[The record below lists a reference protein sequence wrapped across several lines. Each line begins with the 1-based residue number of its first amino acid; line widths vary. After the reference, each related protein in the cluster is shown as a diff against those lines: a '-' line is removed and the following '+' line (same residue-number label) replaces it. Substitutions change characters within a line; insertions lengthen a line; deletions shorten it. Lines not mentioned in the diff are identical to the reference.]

1 MEVSKYFKTFDTFNA
16 KKDQLLYNVDLLLEK
31 VTKDDEKYKKAEQ
44 VKIVCGKLPIDITKA
59 IEKKVIEKAKEYNK
73 LVFEKD
79 YDIKA
84 EVMLIFV
91 LP

>member
-1 MEVSKYFKTFDTFNA
+1 MKVSKYFKTFNT
-16 KKDQLLYNVDLLLEK
+16 KKNQLLHNVDLLLEK
-31 VTKDDEKYKKAEQ
+31 VTNDNEKYEKAEQ
-44 VKIVCGKLPIDITKA
+44 VKIVCGKLPVDITKA
-59 IEKKVIEKAKEYNK
+59 IEKKVTEKAKEYNK

-84 EVMLIFV
+84 EVMLVFV

>member
-1 MEVSKYFKTFDTFNA
+1 MEVSKYFKTFNT
-16 KKDQLLYNVDLLLEK
+16 KKDQLLHNVDLLLER
-31 VTKDDEKYKKAEQ
+31 VANDNEKYKKAEQ
-44 VKIVCGKLPIDITKA
+44 VKIVCGRLPIDTIKA
-59 IEKKVIEKAKEYNK
+59 IEKKVTEKAKEYNK

>member
-1 MEVSKYFKTFDTFNA
+1 MEVSKYFKTFDTFNT
-16 KKDQLLYNVDLLLEK
+16 KKDQLLYNVDLLLER
-31 VTKDDEKYKKAEQ
+31 VTNDDEKYEKAEQ
-44 VKIVCGKLPIDITKA
+44 VKIICGKLPIDITKA
-59 IEKKVIEKAKEYNK
+59 IEKKVTEKAKEYNK

-84 EVMLIFV
+84 EVMLMFV

>member
-1 MEVSKYFKTFDTFNA
+1 MEVSKYFKTFNT
-16 KKDQLLYNVDLLLEK
+16 KKDQLLHNVDLLLER
-31 VTKDDEKYKKAEQ
+31 VTADNEKYKKAEQ
-44 VKIVCGKLPIDITKA
+44 VKIVCGRLPIDTIKA
-59 IEKKVIEKAKEYNK
+59 IEKKVTEKAKEYNK

>member
-1 MEVSKYFKTFDTFNA
+1 MEVSKYFKTFNT
-16 KKDQLLYNVDLLLEK
+16 KKDQLLHNVDLLLER
-31 VTKDDEKYKKAEQ
+31 VTNNNEKYEKAEQ

-59 IEKKVIEKAKEYNK
+59 IEKKVTEKAKEYKK
-73 LVFEKD
+73 LTFEKD
-79 YDIKA
+79 CDTNA

>member
-1 MEVSKYFKTFDTFNA
+1 MKVSKYFKTFNT
-16 KKDQLLYNVDLLLEK
+16 KKDQLLHNVDLLIEK
-31 VTKDDEKYKKAEQ
+31 VTNDNEKYKKAEQ
-44 VKIVCGKLPIDITKA
+44 VKIVCGKLPIDIIKA
-59 IEKKVIEKAKEYNK
+59 IEKKVTEKAKEYDK

>member
-1 MEVSKYFKTFDTFNA
+1 MKVSKHFKTFNI
-16 KKDQLLYNVDLLLEK
+16 KKDQLLHNVDLLLER
-31 VTKDDEKYKKAEQ
+31 VTNDDEKYEKAEQ
-44 VKIVCGKLPIDITKA
+44 VKIVCGRLPIDTIKA
-59 IEKKVIEKAKEYNK
+59 IEKKVTEKAKEYNK

-84 EVMLIFV
+84 EVMLMFI

>member
-1 MEVSKYFKTFDTFNA
+1 MEVSKYFKTFNT
-16 KKDQLLYNVDLLLEK
+16 KKDQLLHNVDLLLER
-31 VTKDDEKYKKAEQ
+31 VTNDDEKYKKAEQ
-44 VKIVCGKLPIDITKA
+44 VKIVCGRLPVDITKA
-59 IEKKVIEKAKEYNK
+59 IEKKVTEKAKKYNK

-84 EVMLIFV
+84 EVMLMFV

>member
-1 MEVSKYFKTFDTFNA
+1 MKVSKNFKEFKT
-16 KKDQLLYNVDLLLEK
+16 KKEQLLHNVDLLLER
-31 VTKDDEKYKKAEQ
+31 VTNDNEKYEKAEQ
-44 VKIVCGKLPIDITKA
+44 VKIVCGRLPIDTTKA
-59 IEKKVIEKAKEYNK
+59 IEKKVTEKAKEYNK

-84 EVMLIFV
+84 EVMLMFV

>member
-1 MEVSKYFKTFDTFNA
+1 MEVSKNFKSFKT
-16 KKDQLLYNVDLLLEK
+16 KKEQLLHNVDLLLEK
-31 VTKDDEKYKKAEQ
+31 VTNDNEKYEKAEQ
-44 VKIVCGKLPIDITKA
+44 VKIVCGRLPIDITKA
-59 IEKKVIEKAKEYNK
+59 IEKKVTEKAKEYNK

-84 EVMLIFV
+84 EVMLMFV

>member
-1 MEVSKYFKTFDTFNA
+1 MKVSKNFKAFKT
-16 KKDQLLYNVDLLLEK
+16 KKEQLLHNVDLLLEK
-31 VTKDDEKYKKAEQ
+31 VTTDTEKYGKAEQ
-44 VKIVCGKLPIDITKA
+44 VKVVCGRLPVDITRE
-59 IEKKVIEKAKEYNK
+59 IEKKVTEKAKEYSK

-79 YDIKA
+79 CDINA

>member
-1 MEVSKYFKTFDTFNA
+1 MEVSKYFKTFNT
-16 KKDQLLYNVDLLLEK
+16 KKDQLLHNVDLLLERA
-31 VTKDDEKYKKAEQ
+31 TNDDEKYKKAEQ
-44 VKIVCGKLPIDITKA
+44 VKIVCGRLPIDTIKA
-59 IEKKVIEKAKEYNK
+59 IEKKVTEKAQKYNK

-84 EVMLIFV
+84 EVMLVFV

>member
-1 MEVSKYFKTFDTFNA
+1 MEVSKKFKTVRT
-16 KKDQLLYNVDLLLEK
+16 KKAQLLYNVDLLLEK
-31 VTKDDEKYKKAEQ
+31 IENNKENYKKCEC
-44 VKIVCGKLPIDITKA
+44 VKIVCGKLPIDVIRA
-59 IEKKVIEKAKEYNK
+59 VEKKVTEKAKKYNK

-79 YDIKA
+79 CDTNA

>member
-1 MEVSKYFKTFDTFNA
+1 MEVSKYFKTFNT
-16 KKDQLLYNVDLLLEK
+16 KKDQLLHNVDLLLER
-31 VTKDDEKYKKAEQ
+31 VTNNNEKYEKAEQ

-59 IEKKVIEKAKEYNK
+59 IEKKVTEKAKEYKK
-73 LVFEKD
+73 LTFEKD
-79 YDIKA
+79 CDINA

>member
-1 MEVSKYFKTFDTFNA
+1 MEVSKYFKTFNT
-16 KKDQLLYNVDLLLEK
+16 KKDQLLHNVDLLLER
-31 VTKDDEKYKKAEQ
+31 VTNDNEKYKKAEQ
-44 VKIVCGKLPIDITKA
+44 VKIVCGRLPIDITKA
-59 IEKKVIEKAKEYNK
+59 IEKKVTEKAKEYNK

-84 EVMLIFV
+84 EVMLIYV

>member
-1 MEVSKYFKTFDTFNA
+1 MEVSKYFKTFNT
-16 KKDQLLYNVDLLLEK
+16 KKDQLLHNVDLLLERA
-31 VTKDDEKYKKAEQ
+31 TNDDEKYKKAEQ
-44 VKIVCGKLPIDITKA
+44 VKIVCGRLPIDTIKA
-59 IEKKVIEKAKEYNK
+59 IEKKVTEKAQKYNK

>member
-1 MEVSKYFKTFDTFNA
+1 MEVSKHFKTFNT
-16 KKDQLLYNVDLLLEK
+16 KKDQLLHNVDLLLEK
-31 VTKDDEKYKKAEQ
+31 VTNDNEKYKKAEQ
-44 VKIVCGKLPIDITKA
+44 VKIICGRLPIDTTKA
-59 IEKKVIEKAKEYNK
+59 IEKKVTEKAQKYNK

-84 EVMLIFV
+84 EVMLMFV

>member
-1 MEVSKYFKTFDTFNA
+1 MEVSKYFKTFNT
-16 KKDQLLYNVDLLLEK
+16 KKDQLLHNVDLLLER
-31 VTKDDEKYKKAEQ
+31 VTNDNEKYKKAEQ
-44 VKIVCGKLPIDITKA
+44 VKIVCGRLPIDTTKA
-59 IEKKVIEKAKEYNK
+59 IEKKVTEKAQKYNK

>member
-1 MEVSKYFKTFDTFNA
+1 MEVSKYFKTFNT
-16 KKDQLLYNVDLLLEK
+16 KKDQLLHNVDLLLER
-31 VTKDDEKYKKAEQ
+31 VTTDNEKYKKAEQ

-59 IEKKVIEKAKEYNK
+59 IEKKVTEKAKEYNK

-79 YDIKA
+79 YDTKA

>member
-1 MEVSKYFKTFDTFNA
+1 MEVSKYFKTFNT
-16 KKDQLLYNVDLLLEK
+16 KKDQLLHNVDLLLER
-31 VTKDDEKYKKAEQ
+31 VTNDNEKYKKAEQ
-44 VKIVCGKLPIDITKA
+44 VKIVCGRLPIDITKV
-59 IEKKVIEKAKEYNK
+59 IEKKVTEKAKEYNK

-79 YDIKA
+79 YDVKA

>member
-1 MEVSKYFKTFDTFNA
+1 MEVSKYFKTFST
-16 KKDQLLYNVDLLLEK
+16 KKDQLLHNVDLLLEK
-31 VTKDDEKYKKAEQ
+31 VTNDNEKYEKAEQ
-44 VKIVCGKLPIDITKA
+44 VKIVCGKLPVDITKA
-59 IEKKVIEKAKEYNK
+59 IEKKVTEKAKEYNK
-73 LVFEKD
+73 LIFEND

>member
-1 MEVSKYFKTFDTFNA
+1 MEVSKYFKTFST
-16 KKDQLLYNVDLLLEK
+16 KKDQLLHNVDLLLER
-31 VTKDDEKYKKAEQ
+31 VTNDNEKYEKAEQ

-59 IEKKVIEKAKEYNK
+59 IEKKVTEKAKKYNK
-73 LVFEKD
+73 LIFEKD

-84 EVMLIFV
+84 EVMLIFI

>member
-1 MEVSKYFKTFDTFNA
+1 MEVSKNFKALKT
-16 KKDQLLYNVDLLLEK
+16 KKEQLLHNVDLLLEK
-31 VTKDDEKYKKAEQ
+31 VINDNEKYKKAEQ

-59 IEKKVIEKAKEYNK
+59 IEKKVTEKAKEYNK

-79 YDIKA
+79 YDTKA

>member
-1 MEVSKYFKTFDTFNA
+1 MEVSKNFKTFKT
-16 KKDQLLYNVDLLLEK
+16 KKEQLLHNVDLLLEK
-31 VTKDDEKYKKAEQ
+31 VTNDNEKYEKAEQ
-44 VKIVCGKLPIDITKA
+44 VKIVCGRLPIDVTKA
-59 IEKKVIEKAKEYNK
+59 IEKKVTEKAKEYNK

-84 EVMLIFV
+84 EVMLMFV

>member
-1 MEVSKYFKTFDTFNA
+1 MKVSKYFKTFNT
-16 KKDQLLYNVDLLLEK
+16 KKDQLLHNVDLLLEK
-31 VTKDDEKYKKAEQ
+31 VTNDNEKYEKAEQ
-44 VKIVCGKLPIDITKA
+44 VKIVCGKLPVDITKA
-59 IEKKVIEKAKEYNK
+59 IEKKVTEKAKEYNK
-73 LVFEKD
+73 LIFEND

>member
-1 MEVSKYFKTFDTFNA
+1 MEVSKHFKTFNT
-16 KKDQLLYNVDLLLEK
+16 KKDQLLHNVDLLLER
-31 VTKDDEKYKKAEQ
+31 VTNDDEKYEKAEQ
-44 VKIVCGKLPIDITKA
+44 VKIVCGKLPVDVTKV
-59 IEKKVIEKAKEYNK
+59 IEKKVTDKAKEYNK

-84 EVMLIFV
+84 EVMLVFV

>member
-1 MEVSKYFKTFDTFNA
+1 MEVSKYFKTFNT
-16 KKDQLLYNVDLLLEK
+16 KKDQLLHNVDLLLEK
-31 VTKDDEKYKKAEQ
+31 VTNDNEKYKKAEQ
-44 VKIVCGKLPIDITKA
+44 VKIVCGRLPIDTTKA
-59 IEKKVIEKAKEYNK
+59 IEKKVTEKAKEYDK